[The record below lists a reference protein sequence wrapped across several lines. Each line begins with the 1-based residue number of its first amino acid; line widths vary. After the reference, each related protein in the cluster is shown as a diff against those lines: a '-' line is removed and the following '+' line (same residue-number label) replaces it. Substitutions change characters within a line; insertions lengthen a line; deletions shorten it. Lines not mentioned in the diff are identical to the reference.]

1 MKLFNTMITVQK
13 FSIALLMALWVTN
26 IKAQTYRILY
36 TKQINNSD
44 NICLIDTNGNTK
56 QITNHSRKD
65 SSPIVSPDGNFIV
78 FTSERVG
85 WWKIWTLDLKKN
97 EYKQLTTAS
106 SAAYSPSWSP
116 NGNHILFVSSQ
127 TGNSEVFVMDK
138 HGKNK
143 KNITNNE
150 VSDTMPFWGMDN
162 MIYYS
167 SEINGTYQIVRMSP
181 NGDNKEVLTKDK
193 GDKLMPQ
200 LSNDGKTILY
210 YGNADGNFEI
220 YTTNIANTSKTR
232 LTNHPLMDM
241 RPRWSSD
248 DKKIVFERGNK
259 GDNHHVFIMDANGK
273 NVKQLTFS
281 NYNYAPSFVPNTVD
295 IWKEK

>member
-1 MKLFNTMITVQK
+1 MKPFNTMTMILK
-13 FSIALLMALWVTN
+13 FSIVLLMALWVSNTN
-26 IKAQTYRILY
+26 AQPYRILY

-44 NICLIDTNGNTK
+44 NIYLIDTNGNEN

-65 SSPIVSPDGNFIV
+65 SSPILSPDGNFMV

-85 WWKIWTLDLKKN
+85 WWKIWILDLKKN

-116 NGNHILFVSSQ
+116 DGNHILFVSSQ
-127 TGNSEVFVMDK
+127 TGNSEIFAMDK
-138 HGKNK
+138 NGKNQ

-150 VSDTMPFWGMDN
+150 ASDTMPFWGKDN

-210 YGNADGNFEI
+210 YGNADGNLEI
-220 YTTNIANTSKTR
+220 YTTNITNTSKTR

-259 GDNHHVFIMDANGK
+259 GDNHHIFIMDANGK
-273 NVKQLTFS
+273 SVKQLTFS
-281 NYNYAPSFVPNTVD
+281 NYNYAPSFVPNAVD
-295 IWKEK
+295 IGK